1 MSWQKFISTEQQKPY
16 FKTLQTFIDDEY
28 QLATVYPPKSMI
40 YSAFDE
46 CAFDELKVVILGQD
60 PYHGFGQAHGL
71 SFSVNDGVRFP
82 PSLRNILL
90 EVEQDTGSPLPIS
103 GNLTRWA
110 SQGVLLLNDVLTVR
124 ESSAGSHQKKGWE
137 NFTQAAIEKISEE
150 KKGVVF
156 MLWGKHAQ
164 QKSKIID
171 ANKHLILTAGHPS
184 PMSANRGLWFGN
196 KHFSQANSY
205 LQQQGYATIDW

>member
-40 YSAFDE
+40 YSAFEE
-46 CAFDELKVVILGQD
+46 CAFDEVKVVILGQD

-90 EVEQDTGSPLPIS
+90 EVEQDTGSPFPIS

-156 MLWGKHAQ
+156 MLWGNHAQ
-164 QKSKIID
+164 RKSKIID

>member
-16 FKTLQTFIDDEY
+16 FKTLQTFIDNEY
-28 QLATVYPPKSMI
+28 QLATVYPPQSMI
-40 YSAFDE
+40 YNAFDE
-46 CAFDELKVVILGQD
+46 CAFDEVKVVILGQD

-90 EVEQDTGSPLPIS
+90 EVEQDTGNPLPIS

-124 ESSAGSHQKKGWE
+124 ERSAGSHQKKGWE

-164 QKSKIID
+164 QKGKIID
-171 ANKHLILTAGHPS
+171 VNKHLILTAGHPS

-196 KHFSQANSY
+196 KHFTQANRY
-205 LQQQGYATIDW
+205 LQQQGFTTIDW

>member
-40 YSAFDE
+40 YSAFEE
-46 CAFDELKVVILGQD
+46 CAFDEVKVVILGQD

-90 EVEQDTGSPLPIS
+90 EVEQDTGNPLPIS

-110 SQGVLLLNDVLTVR
+110 RQGVLLLNDVLTVR

-137 NFTQAAIEKISEE
+137 NFTQAAIEKISAE

>member
-40 YSAFDE
+40 YNAFDE

-90 EVEQDTGSPLPIS
+90 EVEQDTGNPLPIS

-137 NFTQAAIEKISEE
+137 NFTQAAIEKISAE

>member
-137 NFTQAAIEKISEE
+137 SFTQAAIEKISAE

-205 LQQQGYATIDW
+205 LQQQGFATIDW

>member
-40 YSAFDE
+40 YSAFEE
-46 CAFDELKVVILGQD
+46 CAFDEVKVVILGQD

-90 EVEQDTGSPLPIS
+90 EVEQDTGNPLPIS

-137 NFTQAAIEKISEE
+137 NFTQAAIEKISAE

-205 LQQQGYATIDW
+205 LQQQGYPTIDW